1 MEAKGDILPPLSS
14 VSSPRI
20 EKKSSNNI
28 RSVYGINY
36 HKVHL
41 WKLKPQPHPKTSK
54 SNNSQN
60 ELGTKPCSNAK
71 IGLYS
76 HTKAHHIQFSLSQW
90 NARSIQSKDKLDF
103 IENLPGSL
111 IFLQEIWHRAS
122 NIKGIGQQ
130 IGLIERDIKEGGGT
144 ATLNLSNMKI
154 QVLSSFQINKD
165 SQAIK
170 VRIDGNFLWICNIYI
185 HIKKVSK
192 IQKLFGKLRSSI
204 PPQEWNQ
211 ILIAGDFN
219 VDIAKPSE
227 CELLIRS
234 LSKQMGLTVQQPPK
248 PTRKTAYLD
257 YMISGSLI
265 KVLESQCLNSLSDHK
280 VVTWHIEVSCPKK
293 PHKQKIPSKS
303 TAVEITTT
311 LLQDNKIVDSQS
323 FIKAL
328 EKQRRGNK
336 KKLTKSIKR
345 TKPRTTELLDK
356 LLELDDPSEK
366 EIKSQINSHWH
377 SFWSQVEKDRW
388 SQQSAHSYHKLKN
401 ILKYHLFEGK
411 RDGGII
417 SQVIEEDGTIVDDPK
432 EVASLLK
439 QTIIDIQVDERWGWL
454 KEEPFPKLS
463 RLTTEQTMELM
474 KLLSTN
480 KAIAHDALNKIFP
493 DTPTRKQMRPIVIQS
508 PLIKLLEAR
517 FLIKLQAYLIHK
529 LDRSQIGFVKGMG
542 TQVNLW
548 RAIERI
554 KLRTTKSKPVY
565 GLFIDFSNAYNS
577 VPHTLLFEKL
587 QAKKIFEDDEL
598 QFLKCLYARYKLRI
612 GDSSFKTN
620 KGVAQGSILSPAL
633 FNIFIEDLSE
643 ELKDKADISLED
655 LLLYADDILA
665 LTTSPTQLAK
675 AIRIIEDWCKRN
687 GMDLN
692 KKKIRNN
699 GLHK

>member
-280 VVTWHIEVSCPKK
+280 VVTWHIEVSFPKK

-303 TAVEITTT
+303 TAVELTTT
-311 LLQDNKIVDSQS
+311 LLQDNKIVDSRS

-328 EKQRRGNK
+328 EKQRKGNK
-336 KKLTKSIKR
+336 K
-345 TKPRTTELLDK
+345 
-356 LLELDDPSEK
+356 
-366 EIKSQINSHWH
+366 N
-377 SFWSQVEKDRW
+377 
-388 SQQSAHSYHKLKN
+388 
-401 ILKYHLFEGK
+401 
-411 RDGGII
+411 
-417 SQVIEEDGTIVDDPK
+417 
-432 EVASLLK
+432 
-439 QTIIDIQVDERWGWL
+439 
-454 KEEPFPKLS
+454 
-463 RLTTEQTMELM
+463 
-474 KLLSTN
+474 
-480 KAIAHDALNKIFP
+480 
-493 DTPTRKQMRPIVIQS
+493 
-508 PLIKLLEAR
+508 
-517 FLIKLQAYLIHK
+517 
-529 LDRSQIGFVKGMG
+529 
-542 TQVNLW
+542 
-548 RAIERI
+548 
-554 KLRTTKSKPVY
+554 
-565 GLFIDFSNAYNS
+565 
-577 VPHTLLFEKL
+577 
-587 QAKKIFEDDEL
+587 
-598 QFLKCLYARYKLRI
+598 
-612 GDSSFKTN
+612 
-620 KGVAQGSILSPAL
+620 
-633 FNIFIEDLSE
+633 
-643 ELKDKADISLED
+643 
-655 LLLYADDILA
+655 
-665 LTTSPTQLAK
+665 
-675 AIRIIEDWCKRN
+675 
-687 GMDLN
+687 
-692 KKKIRNN
+692 
-699 GLHK
+699 